1 MLVREVVLLVNHWQH
16 HFVLLQFHEGLP
28 MIKPNEMFE
37 EFQKNVQELI
47 AKSPAADI
55 EKNVK
60 AFMAQG
66 FAKMDLVTREEFDV
80 QRALVDSLRQR
91 VEALEAAVKALEE
104 KQ

>member
-1 MLVREVVLLVNHWQH
+1 
-16 HFVLLQFHEGLP
+16 

-37 EFQKNVQELI
+37 EFQRNVQELI

-66 FAKMDLVTREEFDV
+66 FAKMDLVTREELDI
-80 QRALVDSLRQR
+80 QRALVDSLRER
-91 VEALEAAVKALEE
+91 VETLETAVKALEE
-104 KQ
+104 QLNNK